1 LLCFQPWDKVN
12 WFPLRVYRIFLQ
24 NRNLGW
30 LAVALFLLG
39 FAVGSI
45 NVLQGFVVRSYGWSN
60 AESIYV
66 FVLALAVLAVSCV
79 CGPVVISSVGTHT
92 TLKIGISLVVGGF
105 CVLIFAQ
112 AAPVLVYIGVLIMA
126 AGGFASPAF
135 LTIISSLA
143 HHSDQGLLQGA
154 VNSVV
159 LLSSGIGSAVHSATF
174 SWARTTS
181 VGASLPFLVSAIC
194 VAVALAI
201 TVWVLRALQRGRR
214 GSDSGLP
221 FALNAQVLLPP
232 SMEMVPTSP
241 PRTTV
246 QPTDLEPFHDGYDAS
261 KLPVGVVSEA
271 KIEPV

>member
-1 LLCFQPWDKVN
+1 MN

-30 LAVALFLLG
+30 LAIALFLLG

-66 FVLALAVLAVSCV
+66 FVLALAVLAISCV
-79 CGPVVISSVGTHT
+79 CGPVVISAVGTHT
-92 TLKIGISLVVGGF
+92 ALKIGISLVIGGF

-112 AAPVLVYIGVLIMA
+112 AAPVLVYIGILIMA

-181 VGASLPFLVSAIC
+181 VGASLPFLVSAVC

-201 TVWVLRALQRGRR
+201 TVWVLRSLQRGRR
-214 GSDSGLP
+214 GSDSALP
-221 FALNAQVLLPP
+221 IAPNAQVLMSP
-232 SMEMVPTSP
+232 SIEMVPTAS
-241 PRTTV
+241 PRTAV
-246 QPTDLEPFHDGYDAS
+246 QPTDLEPFQQNYDTE
-261 KLPVGVVSEA
+261 KLPSAVSSDGN
-271 KIEPV
+271 IERV